1 MARWSTNSS
10 SPADHEEKLAGAI
23 LSPQAE
29 TAARDVLPTVD
40 AMKPERPGVE
50 STIQGV
56 RAETQNIE
64 DSKIAKQ
71 AEI

>member
-1 MARWSTNSS
+1 
-10 SPADHEEKLAGAI
+10 
-23 LSPQAE
+23 
-29 TAARDVLPTVD
+29 
-40 AMKPERPGVE
+40 MKPQRPGVE
-50 STIQGV
+50 STIRGV